1 MTHYYAHTSEQ
12 PTREDW
18 QPLDSHLEEVAN
30 LAATFAA
37 SFNAADW
44 ARIAGLL
51 HDVGKATPAFQDY
64 LVRSVS
70 GKARRGEVPH
80 AIHGALL
87 ARGIDPGLGK
97 LLAYVLAGHH
107 GGLPDGDDLMRKLER
122 PKAVD
127 LEAARQFLEQLDP
140 PALPRSAPF
149 YMDAGNLGFSLS
161 FFLRMLYSCLVD
173 ADWLDTEKFCVKD
186 TAAYRCGFPTLADL
200 TARFFPKLDALVA
213 KATPTP
219 VNAIRQEVLAS
230 CRGRANDAPGL
241 FSLTVPTGGGKTLS
255 SLAFALEHAQ
265 AHGLERIVYV
275 IPYMSII
282 EQNAQV
288 FREFLGDDAV
298 VEHHSSAL
306 SKDARENDESYAMS
320 RRARLATEN
329 WDAPIIAT
337 TAVQFF
343 ESLFAA
349 KPSRCRKLH
358 NLAKSIIILDE
369 AQMLPPPFLLPCL
382 AALKELTARY
392 GATVVLCTATQP
404 AVKKRDEFKNGLDG
418 IREIVPDTMTLH
430 TSLKRVTMEILD
442 TLTDDE
448 LAARLDE
455 EEQALCIVNTR
466 RHARELYE
474 RMRDAGME
482 NVLHLSASMC
492 PAHRTEVVWK
502 IKEDLKAKRP
512 CRVASTSLVEAGVDI
527 DFPAVYRAAAGID
540 SIAQAA
546 GRCDREGKRTAAA
559 GSPAGRVYIFEPADH
574 ALPRG
579 HFTHTWNAAG
589 EVLRKYNDALAPDAV
604 EHYFRHLFWIQ
615 GDKLDD
621 QQILHAF
628 NERAATLDFPF
639 RKVAGKFRI
648 IDHIMRP
655 IIVRWGPESDTVD
668 ALINE
673 LRFAES
679 PVRALRQLQRYT
691 VQVYDHQLQELFE
704 HGAIEVV
711 EDEWFVLGDG
721 NYSDELGVV
730 NQKRIFSFVD

>member
-1 MTHYYAHTSEQ
+1 MTHYYAHTAEQ
-12 PTREDW
+12 LPQKDW
-18 QPLDSHLEEVAN
+18 HPLSSHLEEVAN
-30 LAATFAA
+30 RAAGFAA
-37 SFNAADW
+37 SFNATDW

-64 LVRSVS
+64 LVRSAA

-87 ARGIDPGLGK
+87 ARGLDPGLGK
-97 LLAYVLAGHH
+97 LLAYILAGHH
-107 GGLPDGDDLMRKLER
+107 GGLPNADDLLRKLER

-127 LEAARQFLEQLDP
+127 LDAARQFLDHLGISE
-140 PALPRSAPF
+140 LPRSVPF
-149 YMDAGNLGFSLS
+149 QTNVSELGFAIS

-173 ADWLDTEKFCVKD
+173 ADWLDTEAFCAKD
-186 TAAYRCGFPTLADL
+186 TAAYRHGFPTLADL
-200 TARFFPKLDALVA
+200 IARFFPTLDALVA
-213 KATPTP
+213 KAPDTP
-219 VNAIRQEVLAS
+219 VNAIRQSILAA
-230 CRGRANDAPGL
+230 CRAHAGDEPGF

-255 SLAFALEHAQ
+255 SLAFALEHAR
-265 AHGLERIVYV
+265 AHDLDRIVYV

-298 VEHHSSAL
+298 VEHHSSAQAR
-306 SKDARENDESYAMS
+306 DADENDESYAMT

-358 NLAKSIIILDE
+358 NLAKSVIILDE

-404 AVKKRDEFKNGLDG
+404 AVKIREDFTKGLEKV
-418 IREIVPDTMTLH
+418 REIVPDTAALH
-430 TSLKRVTMEILD
+430 ASLKRVTVENLGA
-442 TLTDDE
+442 LTDDE
-448 LAARLDE
+448 LNERLAG

-466 RHARELYE
+466 RHARELFE
-474 RMRDAGME
+474 RLRDSGAE
-482 NVLHLSASMC
+482 NVVHLSASMC
-492 PAHRTEVVWK
+492 PAHRTQVIAA
-502 IKEDLKAKRP
+502 IKEHLREGRP
-512 CRVASTSLVEAGVDI
+512 CRVASTALVEAGVDI

-546 GRCDREGKRTAAA
+546 GRCDREGKLTAAA
-559 GSPAGRVYIFEPADH
+559 GAPAGRVYIFTPADH

-579 HFTHTWNAAG
+579 HFTQTWNAAG
-589 EVLRKYNDALAPDAV
+589 EVLRKYNDVLAPDAV
-604 EHYFRHLFWIQ
+604 EHYFRHLFWMQ

-621 QQILHAF
+621 QQILLDLS
-628 NERAATLDFPF
+628 EGWRASEYSF
-639 RKVAGKFRI
+639 RDAAGKFQI
-648 IDHIMRP
+648 IKNDMRSL
-655 IIVRWGPESDTVD
+655 IVRWGPESDTVD

-673 LRFAES
+673 LRWSES
-679 PVRALRQLQRYT
+679 PVRALRALQRYT
-691 VQVYDHQLQELFE
+691 VQVYEHQLKELFE
-704 HGAIEVV
+704 QGAIEVV
-711 EDEWFVLGDG
+711 EDEWFVLGDR

-730 NQKRIFSFVD
+730 EQSESSIV